1 MVHAAK
7 HGMEPPF
14 RISMDALTFVTAIIA
29 SLGSAAWWLGGFICV
44 GGAIGVLAWARSAK
58 ALKSGKRYRE
68 LFENARDAIMIVDP
82 ESFRFVS
89 VNEAAARQLGYS
101 RAELLEMTLNEIEIG
116 SGSESDAGPEAGEAG
131 RRKFLEQGGFFGIE
145 VHRRKDGGS
154 IRVEVSKHL
163 IGSGRGKAIHVFA
176 RDVSRRIE
184 AEESQKQASIAL
196 AAANDAKSRFL
207 ANMSHEIRTPMTA
220 IIGFSNLLADT
231 NLDPEQKEW
240 VHTIRGAGANLLDL
254 INEILD
260 FSKIESG
267 RLELERMLIDPV
279 EASRDVMRILS
290 PRAKEKGIRLVFEP
304 AAADGAMVWGDP
316 GRVHQ
321 VLLNLLSNSLKF
333 SERGSVSIS
342 LKSIGGK
349 DAPEWVRFEILD
361 TGIGIPSA
369 AQARIFQHF
378 TQADST
384 TSRRFGGTGLGLAI
398 SKQLVEL
405 MGGEIGF
412 TSTEGAGSTF
422 WFTLPF
428 ASEAVRAGAVA
439 AASVPDE
446 DPAAPVPAGLR
457 ILLCEDN
464 PVNQMLMFEYL
475 AKLECKVELA
485 VNGRVALDT
494 LEKHTFD
501 IVLMD
506 CQMPELDGYEA
517 TRLLRQRH
525 SATLPV
531 IALTANAMEGD
542 REKCL
547 AAGMND
553 YLTKP
558 IRFAALQGAIRRW
571 AGRNGQ

>member
-14 RISMDALTFVTAIIA
+14 RISMGALTFVTAIIA
-29 SLGSAAWWLGGFICV
+29 SLGNAAWWLGGFICV
-44 GGAIGVLAWARSAK
+44 VAAIGVPASARLAK
-58 ALKSGKRYRE
+58 ALKSGKRYRD
-68 LFENARDAIMIVDP
+68 LFENAGDAIMIVDP
-82 ESFRFVS
+82 ESLRFVS

-101 RAELLEMTLNEIEIG
+101 RADMLGMTLNEIE
-116 SGSESDAGPEAGEAG
+116 SDAGPETGVES
-131 RRKFLEQGGFFGIE
+131 RRKAMEQGGFFGID

-154 IRVEVSKHL
+154 IRVEVSKNL
-163 IGSGRGKAIHVFA
+163 IGCGDGIVIHVSA

-267 RLELERMLIDPV
+267 KLELERMLIDPV
-279 EASRDVMRILS
+279 EASRDVMRILT
-290 PRAKEKGIRLVFEP
+290 PRAKEKGIRLALEP
-304 AAADGAMVWGDP
+304 EAADGAMVWGDP

-342 LKSIGGK
+342 LKSMRGN
-349 DAPEWVRFEILD
+349 DAPEWVRFEIRD
-361 TGIGIPSA
+361 TGIGIPSS

-412 TSTEGAGSTF
+412 ISAEGAGSTF

-428 ASEAVRAGAVA
+428 ASEAVRAGAVT

-446 DPAAPVPAGLR
+446 EDPPAPVPAGLR
-457 ILLCEDN
+457 VLLCEDN
-464 PVNQMLMFEYL
+464 AVNQMLMFEYL

-485 VNGRVALDT
+485 VNGRAALDI
-494 LEKHTFD
+494 LEKRSFD

-571 AGRNGQ
+571 SGRNGQ